1 MANRTSYT
9 NEEKQ
14 QILERLQAPENES
27 VSALSGELDIPKST
41 IYSWIRKAR
50 KQGRVIPNNRSKPS
64 SKWNKNDKVKIVM
77 ETYTMN
83 EEELSRYCRENG
95 LYKDTIKQW
104 QELMEGAFD
113 ASKKSPEL
121 IEATKK
127 NSELEKEL
135 RYKDKALAEAAALL
149 VLRKKVKAI
158 WGDPEEE

>member
-1 MANRTSYT
+1 MANRTSYA

-14 QILERLQAPENES
+14 QILERLQAPKNES
-27 VSALSGELDIPKST
+27 VSALSEELDIPRST
-41 IYSWIRKAR
+41 LYSWIRKAR
-50 KQGRVIPNNRSKPS
+50 KQGRVIPNNRSKPN

-77 ETYTMN
+77 ETYAMN
-83 EEELSRYCRENG
+83 EEELNSYCREHG

-104 QELMEGAFD
+104 QKLMENAFD
-113 ASKKSPEL
+113 TPKKSPEL

-127 NSELEKEL
+127 NDELEKEI

-149 VLRKKVKAI
+149 VLRKKARAI